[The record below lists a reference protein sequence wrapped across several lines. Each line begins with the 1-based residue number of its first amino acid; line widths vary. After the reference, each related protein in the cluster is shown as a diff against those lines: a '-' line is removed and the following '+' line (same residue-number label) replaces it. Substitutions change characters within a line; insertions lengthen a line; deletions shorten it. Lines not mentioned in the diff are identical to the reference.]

1 MATNFLG
8 WHKPQASGP
17 ELRRKYRCG
26 ARFQIETC
34 GLDRTR
40 SFFTERTET
49 SEVSDSGCQFR
60 LKTEIGPDAILA
72 VRALAGHDG
81 GAELLR
87 PVLFRVVRVEQNGS
101 GWNVT
106 TMKMQRDDPWTGG
119 LLKAKD

>member
-34 GLDRTR
+34 GLDRAAR
-40 SFFTERTET
+40 FFTERTET
-49 SEVSDSGCQFR
+49 SEVNDSGCKFT
-60 LKTEIGPDAILA
+60 LKTEIGADAILA
-72 VRALAGHDG
+72 VRALAGHEG
-81 GAELLR
+81 SAELLR
-87 PVLFRVVRVEQNGS
+87 PVLFRVVRMERNGS

-106 TMKMQRDDPWTGG
+106 TTKMQRDDPWTGG
-119 LLKAKD
+119 LLKTED